1 MSALHSLLDFIL
13 HIDNYLFVL
22 IQDYGMWI
30 YGILFLIIFV
40 ETGLVF
46 MPLLPGDSLLFAA
59 GSFCAG
65 VQIDNEIAQ
74 LNLFVVLALLIIAAI
89 LGDALNFWIGQKYG
103 RKLAQ
108 LKIGKYALLKEK
120 HLQQTQDFF
129 EKHGSKTII
138 IARFVPIVRT
148 FAPFTAGLANMR
160 YNVFLKY
167 NVVGGISWVLG
178 LTLLGYFFGNLTIVR
193 QNFETVIFGII
204 GLSLLPMLIA
214 IAKEKLAK
222 RWNAEIQSANT
233 FCKFLSGTAQFE
245 RRFPKF

>member
-1 MSALHSLLDFIL
+1 MNALYQLLDFIL
-13 HIDNYLFVL
+13 HIDNYLFSL
-22 IQDYGMWI
+22 IQDYGNWI
-30 YGILFLIIFV
+30 YGILFLIVFV

-59 GSFCAG
+59 GTFCAG
-65 VQIDNEIAQ
+65 VQIDNDLAQ
-74 LNLFVVLALLIIAAI
+74 LNLFVVLGLLMTAAI

-108 LKIGKYALLKEK
+108 MQIGQYRILKEK
-120 HLQQTQDFF
+120 HLQQTQAFF

-160 YNVFLKY
+160 YSTFLKF
-167 NVVGGISWVLG
+167 NVIGGVSWVLG
-178 LTLLGYFFGNLTIVR
+178 LTLLGYFFGNLEVVR
-193 QNFETVIFGII
+193 NNFETVIFGII

-214 IAKEKLAK
+214 IAKEKMAK
-222 RWNAEIQSANT
+222 R
-233 FCKFLSGTAQFE
+233 
-245 RRFPKF
+245 

>member
-1 MSALHSLLDFIL
+1 MSALYSLLDFIL
-13 HIDNYLFVL
+13 HIDNYLFLL
-22 IQDYGMWI
+22 IQDYGMWV
-30 YGILFLIIFV
+30 YGILFLIVFV

-65 VQIDNEIAQ
+65 VQIDNELAQ
-74 LNLFVVLALLIIAAI
+74 LNLFVVLSLLIVAAI
-89 LGDALNFWIGQKYG
+89 LGDALNFWIGHKYG

-160 YNVFLKY
+160 YSVFLKY
-167 NVVGGISWVLG
+167 NIVGGISWVLG

-204 GLSLLPMLIA
+204 GLSLLPMIIA
-214 IAKEKLAK
+214 IVKEKLAK
-222 RWNAEIQSANT
+222 R
-233 FCKFLSGTAQFE
+233 
-245 RRFPKF
+245 

>member
-1 MSALHSLLDFIL
+1 MSAIYQLFDFIL

-22 IQDYGMWI
+22 IQDYGTWI
-30 YGILFLIIFV
+30 YGILFLIVFV

-59 GSFCAG
+59 GTFCAG
-65 VQIDNEIAQ
+65 VQMETELAQ
-74 LNLFVVLALLIIAAI
+74 LNLFAVLSLLIVAAI
-89 LGDALNFWIGQKYG
+89 LGDAVNFWIGQKYG
-103 RKLAQ
+103 RKLAS
-108 LKIGKYALLKEK
+108 LKIGRYALLKEK

-160 YNVFLKY
+160 YSTFLKF
-167 NVVGGISWVLG
+167 NIIGGISWVLG
-178 LTLLGYFFGNLTIVR
+178 LTLTGYFFGNLDFVR
-193 QNFETVIFGII
+193 KNFETVIFGII

-214 IAKEKLAK
+214 ILKEKMAK
-222 RWNAEIQSANT
+222 R
-233 FCKFLSGTAQFE
+233 
-245 RRFPKF
+245 

>member
-1 MSALHSLLDFIL
+1 MSALTSLLDFIL
-13 HIDNYLFVL
+13 HIDNYLFDL
-22 IQDYGMWI
+22 IQDYGTWV
-30 YGILFLIIFV
+30 YGILFLIVFV

-65 VQIDNEIAQ
+65 VQIDNELAQ
-74 LNLFVVLALLIIAAI
+74 LNLFVVLSLLIIAAI

-108 LKIGKYALLKEK
+108 LKIGKYPLLKEK

-148 FAPFTAGLANMR
+148 FAPFTAGVANMR
-160 YNVFLKY
+160 YSTFLKF
-167 NVVGGISWVLG
+167 NVIGGISWVLG
-178 LTLLGYFFGNLTIVR
+178 LTLTGYFFGNLDFVR
-193 QNFETVIFGII
+193 KNFETVIFGII
-204 GLSLLPMLIA
+204 GLSLLPMFIA
-214 IAKEKLAK
+214 ILKEKMTK
-222 RWNAEIQSANT
+222 R
-233 FCKFLSGTAQFE
+233 
-245 RRFPKF
+245 